1 MAGVLCALLGA
12 GGDGQRID
20 LPVNYYAW
28 GDKYGAGE
36 QYGADGGYF
45 SYLAGG
51 NFTPAAW
58 QGRTIRAIMH
68 EYDIYA
74 ATSRTLIGLD
84 GYNTTPVP
92 QRLRINGTLFTLG
105 AGSIAW
111 LTNVTGITF
120 SPSPTNNINWTSHG
134 LAVGDPVQFYCTG
147 GMPTGITA
155 FTIYFVQSVV
165 SASAFKISTTPGG
178 AAISFTGSG
187 SGTRYGYK
195 NPITAYQANGT
206 LSGNVFA
213 AMLPR
218 TATISIASPAVIT
231 ATGHGLV
238 SGKRV
243 QFTTTGTLPTGLL
256 ANTTYYVINAVA
268 DAFNVAA
275 TQGGAAIGTSGG
287 QSGSHIVREV
297 VSVTVS

>member
-1 MAGVLCALLGA
+1 MTCSAPFHS
-12 GGDGQRID
+12 R
-20 LPVNYYAW
+20 
-28 GDKYGAGE
+28 
-36 QYGADGGYF
+36 
-45 SYLAGG
+45 
-51 NFTPAAW
+51 
-58 QGRTIRAIMH
+58 
-68 EYDIYA
+68 
-74 ATSRTLIGLD
+74 TSRVPMTGL
-84 GYNTTPVP
+84 
-92 QRLRINGTLFTLG
+92 R
-105 AGSIAW
+105 
-111 LTNVTGITF
+111 
-120 SPSPTNNINWTSHG
+120 
-134 LAVGDPVQFYCTG
+134 
-147 GMPTGITA
+147 
-155 FTIYFVQSVV
+155 
-165 SASAFKISTTPGG
+165 G

-195 NPITAYQANGT
+195 NPITSYQANGT

-218 TATISIASPAVIT
+218 TVTISIASPAVIT

-243 QFTTTGTLPTGLL
+243 QFTTTGTLPSGLL

-287 QSGSHIVREV
+287 QSGSHVVREV